1 MLLSHN
7 KWMQREKLFYSPVV
21 VLSEMHTN
29 RGTSAL
35 NNYEKVSF
43 RDLYKELHNMALQY
57 IIWDNFKNG
66 LGKKSHFAAEKS
78 WNSSY
83 YQTLHLRHFP
93 SLNWSIFCFLFVSQ
107 SDFTFILGK
116 WTACTAEFKSSE
128 TVVKFNRFYF
138 FFQQSARSNMYG
150 LHVMPNFHQEAQKYS
165 WYWQTWSS

>member
-66 LGKKSHFAAEKS
+66 LGKKKKTLCSRKIMKLFILPD
-78 WNSSY
+78 SSFE
-83 YQTLHLRHFP
+83 T
-93 SLNWSIFCFLFVSQ
+93 SLNWNIFCFLFVSQ

-138 FFQQSARSNMYG
+138 FFQQSAWSNMYG

>member
-66 LGKKSHFAAEKS
+66 LGGEKKTLCSRKS

-83 YQTLHLRHFP
+83 YQTLHLRQASTEASFA
-93 SLNWSIFCFLFVSQ
+93 SCLSVRATLLS
-107 SDFTFILGK
+107 
-116 WTACTAEFKSSE
+116 
-128 TVVKFNRFYF
+128 
-138 FFQQSARSNMYG
+138 FQANE
-150 LHVMPNFHQEAQKYS
+150 LHVQQNLNQARLWSNSIVSTFSSNNQPD
-165 WYWQTWSS
+165 QTCMDYM